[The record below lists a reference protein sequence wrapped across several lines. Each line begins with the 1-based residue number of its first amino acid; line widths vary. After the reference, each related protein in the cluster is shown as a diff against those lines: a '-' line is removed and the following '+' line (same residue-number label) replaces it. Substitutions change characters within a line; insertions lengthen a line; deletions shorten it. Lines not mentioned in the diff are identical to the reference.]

1 MSGPALVRH
10 LDESAL
16 HERAE
21 RSTLREPTIAALAKD
36 HLPSVVEER
45 VVLVWRQ
52 LDHDRGMAM
61 VHPFVKDGLANAVVR
76 PYYVE
81 VAEKKH
87 RKTKAE
93 RKEDMIKVMVT
104 SEQKRSFMDAA
115 ERAGLDLS
123 NWLRSLAIREAR
135 GGG

>member
-1 MSGPALVRH
+1 
-10 LDESAL
+10 
-16 HERAE
+16 
-21 RSTLREPTIAALAKD
+21 
-36 HLPSVVEER
+36 
-45 VVLVWRQ
+45 
-52 LDHDRGMAM
+52 MAM
-61 VHPFVKDGLANAVVR
+61 VHPLVKDGLANAVVR

-81 VAEKKH
+81 VAEKKR